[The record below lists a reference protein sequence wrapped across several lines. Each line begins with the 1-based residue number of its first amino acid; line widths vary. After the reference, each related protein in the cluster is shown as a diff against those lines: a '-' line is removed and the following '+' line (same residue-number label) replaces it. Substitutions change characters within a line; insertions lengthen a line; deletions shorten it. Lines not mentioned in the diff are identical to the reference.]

1 MESSVNPEV
10 VENNGSVNI
19 ADEVVAVIA
28 SMAASEV
35 SGVASMVSGVAGN
48 FADLIGMKN
57 TSKGVKI
64 AKEGD
69 TVSLD
74 LAIVVEYGAKIPD
87 VSWNVQSK
95 VKSDVEAMTG
105 LSVSAV
111 NVSVDSITAPAAEE
125 KQEENKAEKAEEVSE
140 TDKEESVSEA
150 ADAAEE

>member
-48 FADLIGMKN
+48 FAELIGMKN

>member
-48 FADLIGMKN
+48 FAELIGMKN

-140 TDKEESVSEA
+140 TDKEESVCEA

>member
-1 MESSVNPEV
+1 
-10 VENNGSVNI
+10 
-19 ADEVVAVIA
+19 
-28 SMAASEV
+28 MAASEV

-48 FADLIGMKN
+48 FAELIGMKN

-150 ADAAEE
+150 ANAAEE